1 MTNKANCAQIEKRQR
16 QLFEIVVAGFL
27 GVGTGIALSLII

>member
-1 MTNKANCAQIEKRQR
+1 MTNKFNCMQIEKRQR

-27 GVGTGIALSLII
+27 GASTGIALSLII